1 MSSNVIQFPT
11 RTKPAEPAAAPQR
24 SSLRSPAPAGAEVN
38 EQAPASVKEMFK
50 QSAAMTLIAT
60 LSFYAQ
66 QGWDGGQKARDA
78 MPALKELM
86 ATKGI
91 HLVTSP
97 Q

>member
-11 RTKPAEPAAAPQR
+11 RSKPAEPAAAPQR
-24 SSLRSPAPAGAEVN
+24 SSLRSPPPPGAEVN
-38 EQAPASVKEMFK
+38 DQAPAEVKEMFK

-60 LSFYAQ
+60 LAFYAQ
-66 QGWDGGQKARDA
+66 QGWDGGQKARNA
-78 MPALKELM
+78 MPALKEMM

-91 HLVTSP
+91 QLVTSP